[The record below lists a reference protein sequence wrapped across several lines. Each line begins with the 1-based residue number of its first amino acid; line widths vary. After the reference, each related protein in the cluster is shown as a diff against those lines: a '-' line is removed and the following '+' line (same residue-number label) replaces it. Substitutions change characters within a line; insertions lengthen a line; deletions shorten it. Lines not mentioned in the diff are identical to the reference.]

1 MTRQPRARLRAM
13 ECRGVVTATMIYDHL
28 PIVDSFKR
36 LNATTLLGLM
46 DMRATAPFFF
56 LLEQEWGTVP

>member
-1 MTRQPRARLRAM
+1 M